1 MSDLI
6 DCSELN
12 WDHGLVTVVPV
23 SFAGVDSL
31 DETRFCFSLGSSS
44 HIQTCCCSAPP
55 PVLNSLPST
64 TIAITSTMFP
74 WTINTGKKR
83 RGGGTLSDLID
94 CSELN
99 WDHGLVT
106 VVPVSFAGVD
116 SLDKTRFCFLLGC
129 PLHFETSCC
138 SAILL
143 LSSTHLR
150 PPLPA
155 SQWM

>member
-1 MSDLI
+1 MFDSI

-12 WDHGLVTVVPV
+12 WD
-23 SFAGVDSL
+23 
-31 DETRFCFSLGSSS
+31 R
-44 HIQTCCCSAPP
+44 
-55 PVLNSLPST
+55 
-64 TIAITSTMFP
+64 
-74 WTINTGKKR
+74 
-83 RGGGTLSDLID
+83 
-94 CSELN
+94 
-99 WDHGLVT
+99 GLVT

-116 SLDKTRFCFLLGC
+116 SLDKTRFCFLLGR